1 MFDCFSAGLV
11 LKWIFAGKPE
21 NIPYQ
26 TERDPEKVRRQ
37 LTELSKSPG
46 CQHPFVQD
54 LSDVN
59 ERVRETVQVVC
70 RSFQILND
78 FALF

>member
-26 TERDPEKVRRQ
+26 TERDPERVRRL
-37 LTELSKSPG
+37 LTELSKSPE
-46 CQHPFVQD
+46 CLHPFVED
-54 LSDVN
+54 LSDID

-70 RSFQILND
+70 SSYQILND
-78 FALF
+78 FVLF